1 MTQQHAATP
10 GLDQLV
16 DECSP
21 EIRGFG
27 TPEFLISS
35 LRNWASE
42 VSVWSVALD
51 PNDGP
56 IQAGNSCPA
65 CTGPVTINEATQA
78 VTLRPEYYQLGQV
91 SDFVQPGATR
101 IDSPSQVTYG
111 LNGSGIET
119 VSAGLDD
126 VAFQNPDGSYVL
138 VVYNNNSAAPIT
150 FAVDEGGRYFTY
162 SLPNNAMT
170 TFVWH

>member
-1 MTQQHAATP
+1 M
-10 GLDQLV
+10 
-16 DECSP
+16 
-21 EIRGFG
+21 
-27 TPEFLISS
+27 
-35 LRNWASE
+35 
-42 VSVWSVALD
+42 WSVALTERRPD
-51 PNDGP
+51 PGRQLLPGVHGP
-56 IQAGNSCPA
+56 GHDQRGDAGRDPA
-65 CTGPVTINEATQA
+65 SRVLPARPGQR
-78 VTLRPEYYQLGQV
+78 LR
-91 SDFVQPGATR
+91 QPGAIR
-101 IDSPSQVTYG
+101 IDSSSQVTYG